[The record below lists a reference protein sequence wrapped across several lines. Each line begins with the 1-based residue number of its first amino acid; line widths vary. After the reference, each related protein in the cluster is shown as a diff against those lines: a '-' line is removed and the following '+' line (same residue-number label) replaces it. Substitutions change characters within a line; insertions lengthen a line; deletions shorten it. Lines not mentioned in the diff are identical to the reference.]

1 MKRGLAVF
9 AGLVLFAQGEEK
21 KVVQGHVFAWPF
33 TEVEK
38 MQPRGGS
45 SKGTKVTLDGNASA
59 HWKKL
64 QSADLGDLERDHQ
77 AILAMTGSHRVS
89 FDFIETMGFAEGYRP
104 PKPYFS
110 WGTEHV
116 QVIKQEEK
124 FISLQHTLV
133 MYFKDKDEKE
143 SGPMVMKH
151 WRQDWTYEDTD
162 MHTYRGENTWAR
174 KKRSPKSVKGA
185 WSQAVYQVDDS
196 PRYEVIG
203 KWSHQGGMSVWTS
216 ESSWRPL
223 PRREFSVRDDYNV
236 LECVHEITVNPTGW
250 VHLQNN
256 RKLIARDGKLSKY
269 VGQELGVNRYERI
282 TAPSL
287 MAAEETLK
295 KTGAYWAEVREMWN
309 EVSRTKDRFG
319 LKSKVDDKKLY
330 ALHFGYAAQVEAGE
344 YDAEAGRKHARET
357 VSKFLTEG
365 KPKKEGKY

>member
-1 MKRGLAVF
+1 
-9 AGLVLFAQGEEK
+9 
-21 KVVQGHVFAWPF
+21 
-33 TEVEK
+33 
-38 MQPRGGS
+38 
-45 SKGTKVTLDGNASA
+45 
-59 HWKKL
+59 
-64 QSADLGDLERDHQ
+64 
-77 AILAMTGSHRVS
+77 
-89 FDFIETMGFAEGYRP
+89 
-104 PKPYFS
+104 
-110 WGTEHV
+110 
-116 QVIKQEEK
+116 
-124 FISLQHTLV
+124 
-133 MYFKDKDEKE
+133 
-143 SGPMVMKH
+143 MVMKH
-151 WRQDWTYEDTD
+151 WRQDWTFEDAD
-162 MHTYRGENTWAR
+162 LHTYRGENTWAR

-256 RKLIARDGKLSKY
+256 RKLIAKDGKLSKY

-287 MAAEETLK
+287 MSAEDTLK

-309 EVSRTKDRFG
+309 EVYRTKDRFG
-319 LKSKVDDKKLY
+319 LKAKVEDKKLY

-357 VSKFLTEG
+357 ISKFLTEG